1 MPAATNRADLLKVT
15 QKEFTKLTKQ
25 LADVGVDLAAHPF
38 EDGVS
43 IKDVIGHRAHWTRM
57 FFDWYAQG
65 LENGY
70 ADIPAKGYKWNQLKA
85 YNAKLREDQ
94 ADLSW
99 DQVQVML
106 KDSHARLLAFI
117 ESHGEEDIYGGPM
130 AGGGN
135 NWTTGRW
142 AEASG
147 ASHYRSAAK
156 FVRACL
162 RDKDASG
169 GGI

>member
-1 MPAATNRADLLKVT
+1 MPAATNRADLVNVT
-15 QKEFTKLTKQ
+15 KKEFTKLTGL
-25 LADVGVDLAAHPF
+25 LADVDEDLAKRPF

-43 IKDVIGHRAHWTRM
+43 IKDVIGHRAHWTGM
-57 FFDWYAQG
+57 FFAWYAQG
-65 LENGY
+65 QESGR

-85 YNAKLREDQ
+85 YNAKLRDDQ

-99 DQVQVML
+99 NQVQAML
-106 KDSHARLLAFI
+106 K
-117 ESHGEEDIYGGPM
+117 ESHKKLVAFVERMSDTDLYDGPM
-130 AGGGN
+130 RGGGN

-147 ASHYRSAAK
+147 ASHYRSATK

-162 RDKDASG
+162 RGKDASG